1 MGKLLIKQKVFS
13 IRDKFNVYD
22 ENEKVKYKVK
32 SSLFSLKYKLTV
44 YDQ

>member
-22 ENEKVKYKVK
+22 ENENIKY
-32 SSLFSLKYKLTV
+32 SHHCFR
-44 YDQ
+44 